1 MLPAAAEVTILQR
14 LKMKRWV
21 VQNIK
26 LKKKIKG
33 KEPTKKV
40 GRICWFCIWY
50 VSQQNME
57 MDCHSNSN
65 INMKTTI

>member
-1 MLPAAAEVTILQR
+1 
-14 LKMKRWV
+14 MKRWV